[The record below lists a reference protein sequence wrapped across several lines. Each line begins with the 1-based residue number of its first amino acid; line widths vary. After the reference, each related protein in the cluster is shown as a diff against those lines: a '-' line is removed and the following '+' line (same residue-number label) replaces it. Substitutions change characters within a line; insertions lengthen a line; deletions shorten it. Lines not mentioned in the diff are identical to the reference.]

1 MPSCIAPW
9 TSTSQGGL
17 LNDSIPLPQSPAH
30 LPPSLSRLWE
40 LAHNLWW
47 SWNPDARA
55 LFETLD
61 RTLWKLTSHNSVK
74 LLRQL
79 SPERAGS
86 ASTDPTFLRRYQ
98 AVLLAFDTYMSA
110 EDTWFARQHPEMAQS
125 LIAYFS
131 AEFGLHQSLP
141 IYSGGLG
148 ILSGDHCKETSDL
161 GVPLV
166 GVGFLYPHGYFRQRI
181 SPDGWQQ
188 ACSVPFIAADAPIRP
203 ALLPN
208 RERLTIQVH
217 LDGRTIHVAVW
228 QVHVGRVA
236 LYLMDT
242 DVDRK
247 STRLNSSHSQISY
260 AVFCLKKKKQKINKK
275 NCHNTN
281 TNLAH

>member
-17 LNDSIPLPQSPAH
+17 LNDPIPLPESPAH

-148 ILSGDHCKETSDL
+148 LLSGGPYKEGSRPGIPPAGL
-161 GVPLV
+161 R
-166 GVGFLYPHGYFRQRI
+166 FLYPHGSFPPRI
-181 SPDGWQQ
+181 SPDRPPP
-188 ACSVPFIAADAPIRP
+188 ALPVPFLPAHAPTRP
-203 ALLPN
+203 
-208 RERLTIQVH
+208 
-217 LDGRTIHVAVW
+217 
-228 QVHVGRVA
+228 
-236 LYLMDT
+236 
-242 DVDRK
+242 
-247 STRLNSSHSQISY
+247 
-260 AVFCLKKKKQKINKK
+260 
-275 NCHNTN
+275 
-281 TNLAH
+281 

>member
-1 MPSCIAPW
+1 MIDPI
-9 TSTSQGGL
+9 L
-17 LNDSIPLPQSPAH
+17 LPQSPAQ

-40 LAHNLWW
+40 LSHNLWW

-61 RTLWKLTSHNSVK
+61 RTHWKLTSHNPVK
-74 LLRQL
+74 LLHQL
-79 SPERAGS
+79 SPERAVS
-86 ASTDPTFLRRYQ
+86 ASADPVFLQRYES
-98 AVLLAFDTYMSA
+98 VLLAFDFYMSA
-110 EDTWFARQHPEMAQS
+110 ADTWFARQHPEMAES

-148 ILSGDHCKETSDL
+148 ILSGDHCKEASDL

-166 GVGFLYPHGYFRQRI
+166 GVGFLYPQGYFHQSI
-181 SPDGWQQ
+181 SPDGWQH
-188 ACSVPFIAADAPIRP
+188 ARSVPFIAADAPIRP

-208 RERLTIQVH
+208 GERLTIQVH

-236 LYLMDT
+236 LCACT
-242 DVDRK
+242 AA
-247 STRLNSSHSQISY
+247 TRRCASFRRSSWAS
-260 AVFCLKKKKQKINKK
+260 AACA
-275 NCHNTN
+275 CCGR
-281 TNLAH
+281 